1 MITDPAGI
9 ILTLLLIEGVVLFL
23 SENPATKRFFKFLP
37 AMFWIYF
44 LPMLVSG
51 LGLLPQKSDIYQI
64 IPVYFLPASLLL
76 LLIAIDLPAIFKLGK
91 TALIMMFA
99 GSLGIMIGA
108 PLVLLIF
115 KPWLPSGIW
124 AGFGALSGS
133 WIGGSANMIA
143 VKEAIHAPDAVF
155 LPMIVV
161 DTIVSYSWM
170 GILIALAAFQDR
182 YDRWNRSK
190 TEVMEE
196 LNRKVALLPVQRSRS
211 LELGSAILIFA
222 FAIAGTF
229 LSLKL
234 AQKLP
239 EVPNIISTYTWTI
252 LIASTLGILLSL
264 TGIKKLEAFGAS
276 KIGYVLLYFVLT
288 SIGVRADLTAV
299 ASAPLFIVAGFIWVL
314 IHAGFL
320 FTASRITKAPMFLM
334 AAASQANIGGPA
346 SAPIVAAIYQPSLA
360 AVGLLL
366 AIIGN
371 VMGTYLGILTSQLCR
386 LVSTN

>member
-1 MITDPAGI
+1 MITSPSFI
-9 ILTLLLIEGVVLFL
+9 ILTLLFIEGIVLFL

-44 LPMLVSG
+44 LPMLASSF
-51 LGLLPQKSDIYQI
+51 GLLPHKSGIYQI

-99 GSLGIMIGA
+99 GSLGIMAGA
-108 PLVLLIF
+108 PVVLLIF
-115 KPWLPSGIW
+115 KPWLPADIW

-170 GILIALAAFQDR
+170 GILIALAVFQDR
-182 YDRWNRSK
+182 YDRWNKSR

-196 LNRKVALLPVQRSRS
+196 LNRKVAALPQERSRS
-211 LELGSAILIFA
+211 LKIGSTVLIFA
-222 FAIAGTF
+222 FALAGTF
-229 LSLKL
+229 FSLQA
-234 AQKLP
+234 AQQLP
-239 EVPNIISTYTWTI
+239 EIPNIVSTYTWTI
-252 LIASTLGILLSL
+252 LIASTLGTLLSL
-264 TGIKKLEAFGAS
+264 TGIKRLETFGAS

-299 ASAPLFIVAGFIWVL
+299 ASAPLFIVAGFVWVL

-320 FTASRITKAPMFLM
+320 FATSRITKAPMFLM

-386 LVSTN
+386 LVSTS